1 MQFIR
6 EYSSKVDELI
16 KDKIEA
22 AKEMKAKENEDNDV
36 IKQQVIFI
44 SWKEFLS
51 NLQFFFKFFLA
62 KKGKKKRSLFNKVLD
77 KLFLRNARAPKTFS
91 KKVPK
96 WRCVIQLLVIFHKY
110 NDPVCNSG
118 TFWDLFWDP

>member
-51 NLQFFFKFFLA
+51 NLQFFF
-62 KKGKKKRSLFNKVLD
+62 
-77 KLFLRNARAPKTFS
+77 
-91 KKVPK
+91 
-96 WRCVIQLLVIFHKY
+96 
-110 NDPVCNSG
+110 
-118 TFWDLFWDP
+118 

>member
-36 IKQQVIFI
+36 IKQQVILYREKNSLAI
-44 SWKEFLS
+44 C
-51 NLQFFFKFFLA
+51 NFFLNFFWLRKE
-62 KKGKKKRSLFNKVLD
+62 KK
-77 KLFLRNARAPKTFS
+77 NALYST
-91 KKVPK
+91 
-96 WRCVIQLLVIFHKY
+96 RCWTNY
-110 NDPVCNSG
+110 S
-118 TFWDLFWDP
+118 